1 MPDLT
6 NLFNLLEEDG
16 AATGLS
22 KATGISSGNICDWKS
37 GRSKPNAE
45 TLVKVADYF
54 SCSADYLLGRTNI
67 KELQKQSES
76 IIHLIDMGEIIYID
90 THLQPV
96 SAGKGNIYIDENPV
110 QQLYPSTS
118 TSLKAAYCVRISGE
132 SMYPN
137 YLDGDIVYVDN
148 KTKDLV
154 SGDIGIFIYAGEA
167 YCKEYH
173 EENGVIKLVS
183 LNPDQELYNPI
194 VIENDSF
201 EIQGKVIGKFH
212 AD

>member
-154 SGDIGIFIYAGEA
+154 SGDIGIFIYDGEA

>member
-1 MPDLT
+1 
-6 NLFNLLEEDG
+6 
-16 AATGLS
+16 
-22 KATGISSGNICDWKS
+22 
-37 GRSKPNAE
+37 
-45 TLVKVADYF
+45 
-54 SCSADYLLGRTNI
+54 
-67 KELQKQSES
+67 
-76 IIHLIDMGEIIYID
+76 
-90 THLQPV
+90 
-96 SAGKGNIYIDENPV
+96 
-110 QQLYPSTS
+110 
-118 TSLKAAYCVRISGE
+118 
-132 SMYPN
+132 MYPN

-154 SGDIGIFIYAGEA
+154 SGDIGIFIYDGEA

>member
-1 MPDLT
+1 MPNLT

-16 AATGLS
+16 AAVGLS

-54 SCSADYLLGRTNI
+54 SCSVDYLLGRTNI
-67 KELQKQSES
+67 KELPKQSES
-76 IIHLIDMGEIIYID
+76 AIHLIDMGEIIYIE
-90 THLQPV
+90 THPQPV
-96 SAGKGNIYIDENPV
+96 SAGKGNIYIDDDPV

-118 TSLKAAYCVRISGE
+118 ISLKAAYCVRISGD

-137 YLDGDIVYVDN
+137 YLNGDIVYVDN
-148 KTKDLV
+148 KTKDLNN
-154 SGDIGIFIYAGEA
+154 GDIGIFIYDGEA

-173 EENGVIKLVS
+173 EENGIIKLMS
-183 LNPDQELYNPI
+183 LNPDQEQYSPI
-194 VIENDSF
+194 TIKNETF
-201 EIQGKVIGKFH
+201 ETRGKVIGKFH

>member
-6 NLFNLLEEDG
+6 NLFSLLEEDG

-45 TLVKVADYF
+45 TLVKVANYF
-54 SCSADYLLGRTNI
+54 ECSVDYLLGRTNT
-67 KELQKQSES
+67 KELSKQSES
-76 IIHLIDMGEIIYID
+76 VIHLIDMGEIIYID
-90 THLQPV
+90 THPQPV
-96 SAGKGNIYIDENPV
+96 SAGKGNIYIDDDPV

-118 TSLKAAYCVRISGE
+118 ISLKAAYCVRISGD

-137 YLDGDIVYVDN
+137 YLNGDIVYVDN
-148 KTKDLV
+148 KTKDLKN
-154 SGDIGIFIYAGEA
+154 GDIGIFLYDGEA
-167 YCKEYH
+167 YCKEYY
-173 EENGVIKLVS
+173 EESGIIKLIS
-183 LNPDQELYNPI
+183 LNPNQEKYRPI
-194 VIENDSF
+194 IIKNDTF
-201 EIQGKVIGKFH
+201 ETRGKVIGKFH